1 MREYLKEATNPIAIA
16 VEREDGLISV
26 RERHP
31 RAQVR
36 RGQPALRRA
45 PRQVHPVEHGRLPR
59 VPARLRRDRREA
71 GGRLLPRG
79 RARLRLRLLR
89 GRLREAARGDRLHR
103 GDLPRRQRVRQGH
116 RRAHGGLPHRLR
128 CGRFRPQGLPRSS
141 TESRC
146 TPRRSWVPEDH
157 RGSRVP
163 FQRDRDRL
171 QDGRLQDAARRRY
184 RRVFRRHLRGQLA
197 HGRFAVHQGSA

>member
-1 MREYLKEATNPIAIA
+1 MNYLGIEYSIKNVPFSTTKFILFGVWMREYLKEATNPIAIA

-36 RGQPALRRA
+36 RGQPAPRRA
-45 PRQVHPVEHGRLPR
+45 PVKFTLWSTGGFPR

-128 CGRFRPQGLPRSS
+128 CGRFRPARSPRSS

-146 TPRRSWVPEDH
+146 TPRRSC
-157 RGSRVP
+157 GSRRSP
-163 FQRDRDRL
+163 RIPSTISTR
-171 QDGRLQDAARRRY
+171 
-184 RRVFRRHLRGQLA
+184 
-197 HGRFAVHQGSA
+197 S